1 MQWREKLDLFL
12 NDFEYTNEIIGILVC
27 GSYITGNPSSHSDL
41 DVHIILSED
50 VDFRERGNKII
61 DGLLIEYFA
70 NTPEQIL
77 QYFEEDYHKFEF
89 MSQTQ
94 FITGEIIKDTNNV
107 VRDLK
112 DKAKE
117 YQDRKFNDLD
127 NSLHELD
134 KYGLWNS
141 LDDLEDMFEN
151 DKPEFYFVFYNN
163 LNNLLRSYMKLSRL
177 PYNMKTMLGQ
187 ITSDITRQKYLLEE
201 LDDKEISEAI
211 KNCLLSKDKQVML
224 DNYTFIVQRVFTK
237 SGGFDIDNFKFKS
250 PKSI

>member
-1 MQWREKLDLFL
+1 MDWRKKLDVFL
-12 NDFEYTNEIIGILVC
+12 NDFEYKNEIIGILVC

-41 DVHIILSED
+41 DVHIILNEN

-70 NTPEQIL
+70 NTPKQIL

-94 FITGEIIKDTNNV
+94 FITGKIIKDTNNV
-107 VRDLK
+107 VSDLK
-112 DKAKE
+112 EKAKE
-117 YQDRKFNDLD
+117 YQNRKFNDLD
-127 NSLHELD
+127 NDLHELE

-141 LDDLEDMFEN
+141 LDDLEDMLEN

-163 LNNLLRSYMKLSRL
+163 LDFLLRSYMKLSRL

-211 KNCLLSKDKQVML
+211 KNCILSKDKQVML
-224 DNYTFIVQRVFTK
+224 DNYTFIIQRVFDK